1 MLVGITLAMG
11 ITMLV
16 NAGPTVISDA
26 TRSQFAQTSDVVT
39 PLSPIDKARATIWDL
54 SDTERIQFEQALDV
68 TTPLSPLEKTRAA
81 VWELSDS
88 EWHRYRHLME
98 GVRGSI
104 SPATLSPIEVLGI
117 HARDGGERR
126 RYAERWVRMMRDD
139 AERILA
145 FQHAYDQAWQRL
157 FPPEWLID
165 PARLPEDEA
174 ADVEL
179 QPNDRVL
186 FFTRPDCAS
195 CNVLLQR
202 LLKRI
207 DTVAGID
214 IYLLGLSPDDDK
226 AVRDWAE
233 QQAIEPRWV
242 RSRRVTL
249 NHDGGALSEL
259 TRGKGQVPYL
269 LRRRGDVLSVL
280 SGSAL

>member
-1 MLVGITLAMG
+1 
-11 ITMLV
+11 
-16 NAGPTVISDA
+16 
-26 TRSQFAQTSDVVT
+26 
-39 PLSPIDKARATIWDL
+39 
-54 SDTERIQFEQALDV
+54 
-68 TTPLSPLEKTRAA
+68 
-81 VWELSDS
+81 
-88 EWHRYRHLME
+88 
-98 GVRGSI
+98 
-104 SPATLSPIEVLGI
+104 
-117 HARDGGERR
+117 
-126 RYAERWVRMMRDD
+126 MMRDD

-157 FPPEWLID
+157 FPSERLID

-174 ADVEL
+174 ADIEL

-195 CNVLLQR
+195 CDVLLRR

-259 TRGKGQVPYL
+259 SQGKGDVPYL
-269 LRRRGDVLSVL
+269 LRRRGDVLAVLPPSVL
-280 SGSAL
+280 